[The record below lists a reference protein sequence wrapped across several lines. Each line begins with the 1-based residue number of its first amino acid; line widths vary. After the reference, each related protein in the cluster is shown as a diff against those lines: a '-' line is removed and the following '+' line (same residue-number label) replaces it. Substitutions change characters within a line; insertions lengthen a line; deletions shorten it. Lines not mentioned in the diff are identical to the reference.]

1 MPGWWDC
8 KCGYRSNPPALE
20 NCMRCRGS
28 RAEGEKPP
36 VPPPKRDHPDDPYGW
51 WSCKECGEESNTPT
65 SQRCMKCFRRRPGS
79 VSNPEPPK
87 VPQPDL
93 PKPPSGD
100 MSLKV
105 KVFLGTITSLIGTL
119 LVVWFWMPAQLRMI
133 LVAVKEILKAIIS
146 LLAIVFF
153 LTALVAASSSVLNY
167 FLEVL

>member
-1 MPGWWDC
+1 
-8 KCGYRSNPPALE
+8 
-20 NCMRCRGS
+20 
-28 RAEGEKPP
+28 
-36 VPPPKRDHPDDPYGW
+36 
-51 WSCKECGEESNTPT
+51 
-65 SQRCMKCFRRRPGS
+65 MKCFRRRPGS